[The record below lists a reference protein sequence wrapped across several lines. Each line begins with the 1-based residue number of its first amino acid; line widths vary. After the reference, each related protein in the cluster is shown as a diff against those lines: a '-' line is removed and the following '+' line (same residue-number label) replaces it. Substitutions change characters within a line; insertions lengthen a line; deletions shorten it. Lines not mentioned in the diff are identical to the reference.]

1 MIIGIGLTFYNVRIF
16 NGMSRKCSN
25 FYIMLLLAWST
36 GKRNIKL
43 LPPRWLM
50 WTGRKHSFFFL
61 CSIKGKRNSIS
72 DVTTYPIKTDPST
85 MTTIYLFSINKYFHT
100 FADVMIIMIAER
112 VINWH
117 MIRYF
122 FLPQYMKSSTI
133 GNPCPIWLRGRFWGF
148 RVFWRKKFNNKP
160 LSFLTICNLKKTHQL
175 LFICKVLRKS
185 TMGHLNIQLNLL

>member
-1 MIIGIGLTFYNVRIF
+1 MIKKLIIGRSIGITFYNVRIF

-25 FYIMLLLAWST
+25 FYIGLMLLLAWST

-85 MTTIYLFSINKYFHT
+85 ITTIYLFSINKYFHT
-100 FADVMIIMIAER
+100 FADVK

-122 FLPQYMKSSTI
+122 FLPLYMKSSTI
-133 GNPCPIWLRGRFWGF
+133 GNPCPIWLRRPILGF
-148 RVFWRKKFNNKP
+148 GGF
-160 LSFLTICNLKKTHQL
+160 
-175 LFICKVLRKS
+175 LRKNFN
-185 TMGHLNIQLNLL
+185 TVANLFLF